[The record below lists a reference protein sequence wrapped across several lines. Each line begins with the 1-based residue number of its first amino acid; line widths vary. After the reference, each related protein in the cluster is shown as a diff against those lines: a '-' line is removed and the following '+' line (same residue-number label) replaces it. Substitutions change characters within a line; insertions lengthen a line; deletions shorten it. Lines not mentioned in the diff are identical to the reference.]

1 MWKKLRILSMTI
13 FKTITVL
20 FIVCCLANLSSNSS
34 QQSTLMI
41 TSDDKKPYTRV
52 YIDKSTVSHMVSPK
66 ITDSVVVKNNTT
78 TVVIKNET
86 TKVQVKNN
94 TLKFIVENNT
104 TRVFDLVKDNTVKVP
119 LKNKTTKVPVKN
131 KTTKVPVK
139 DYTTKVPV
147 KDNTVKVPVK
157 TKTTNVPVKDNTVQV
172 PVKTKT
178 TKVPV
183 KDNTVKV
190 PVKTKTTNVPV
201 KDNTVK
207 VPVKTKTT
215 KVPVKDNTVKVPVK
229 DNTVRSTQIY
239 EYSFPYL
246 HVPVNVCKSNGA
258 KSDPFLLFVVKS
270 DVNHIAHR
278 IAIRNTWGN
287 TSNPGIKLVFL
298 VGYSPLMKEFIQ
310 MESDT
315 YKDIIQQNFLDDYH
329 NNTLKTIMGFT
340 WVATHCS
347 GAKYIFFVDDDYI
360 VNTKYIWNHLHTL
373 SIAGKRGVFLG
384 YVWKNAKPHR
394 NANSKWFI
402 SKDDFKDNVLPP
414 YAGGGSLVLT
424 VDTINKLLSQFK
436 FMKPIFIDDVYL
448 GIACKKLK
456 ISLIHESRFSVR
468 YQPDKMN
475 HLFSSHGFR
484 SPMQLI
490 EDWKKFH
497 IKYDMVI

>member
-34 QQSTLMI
+34 QQSTLVI

-78 TVVIKNET
+78 TVVIKNKT

-94 TLKFIVENNT
+94 TLKFIVDNT
-104 TRVFDLVKDNTVKVP
+104 TRVFDLDNTVKVP
-119 LKNKTTKVPVKN
+119 LKNKTTKVPVK
-131 KTTKVPVK
+131 
-139 DYTTKVPV
+139 
-147 KDNTVKVPVK
+147 DNTVKIPVK
-157 TKTTNVPVKDNTVQV
+157 TKTTN
-172 PVKTKT
+172 
-178 TKVPV
+178 VPV

-207 VPVKTKTT
+207 VPVKTKTANVPVKDNT
-215 KVPVKDNTVKVPVK
+215 VKVPVKTKTAKVPVKDNTVKVPVK

-402 SKDDFKDNVLPP
+402 SKDDFKDDVLPP

-436 FMKPIFIDDVYL
+436 FMKPMFIDDVYL

>member
-20 FIVCCLANLSSNSS
+20 FIVCCLASLSSNSS
-34 QQSTLMI
+34 QQSTLVI

-66 ITDSVVVKNNTT
+66 ITDSVVDKNNTT
-78 TVVIKNET
+78 TVVIKNKT

-139 DYTTKVPV
+139 D
-147 KDNTVKVPVK
+147 N
-157 TKTTNVPVKDNTVQV
+157 
-172 PVKTKT
+172 T

-347 GAKYIFFVDDDYI
+347 GSKYIFFVDDDYI

-373 SIAGKRGVFLG
+373 SIAGKRDVFLG

-402 SKDDFKDNVLPP
+402 SNDDFKDNVLPP

-436 FMKPIFIDDVYL
+436 FMKPMFIDDVYL